1 MTPTRLTRPNVGLSP
16 TVPHSHEG
24 LRIDPPVSVPS
35 AAGIRP
41 AATPAAEPLL
51 DPPVK
56 CPVFHGLRAG
66 GHGRSND
73 GPPCANSCVVSL
85 PSSTPPAAYKRAVV
99 AASSW
104 GTWCSRMREHAV
116 VRIPF
121 VSNMSFK
128 PKGTPCIG
136 PLYWP
141 DAI

>member
-35 AAGIRP
+35 AGGIRP

-56 CPVFHGLRAG
+56 CPVFHGFRAG

-73 GPPCANSCVVSL
+73 GPPCADSGVVRL
-85 PSSTPPAAYKRAVV
+85 GGGAPPAAHRGAGG
-99 AASSW
+99 A
-104 GTWCSRMREHAV
+104 
-116 VRIPF
+116 
-121 VSNMSFK
+121 
-128 PKGTPCIG
+128 
-136 PLYWP
+136 
-141 DAI
+141 